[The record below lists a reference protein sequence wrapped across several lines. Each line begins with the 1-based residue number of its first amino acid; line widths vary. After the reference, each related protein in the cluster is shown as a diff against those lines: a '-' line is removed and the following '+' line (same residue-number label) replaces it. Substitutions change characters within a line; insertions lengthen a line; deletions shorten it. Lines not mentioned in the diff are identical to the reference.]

1 MSASREKK
9 SRLNQVEERN
19 EKQSAAAKQAAQ
31 EKRNSVMYT
40 ILGVVCAVLVAAL
53 LIWNSGMFQDNS
65 AVKVNGESYSAAEV
79 SYFYNNML
87 MQYYYSAMLG
97 SAPNYDPQTDPA
109 EQIYDETTGKTWHEF
124 FLDEAVDA
132 LTEVKIL
139 SAKAKEE
146 GLKLSDEGKQYVKD
160 SMTSL
165 ATTSASSG
173 YSSSTAYLK
182 AAYGADMTTGLYK
195 QLMTETNL
203 ASELAAQYTEQQ
215 TFTDEQ
221 IEAYYAEHAD
231 ELDLFTYSFAKFA
244 GAPEAKTDE
253 DGNKVDPTDKEI
265 ADAKAQAY
273 TKGESF
279 RAKLARGGD
288 FAELVAAYAE
298 DETVTSNENVTAS
311 GTTVMYALDSW
322 MKEEGRQAGDVGLVQ
337 LDVDTY
343 VVKFLGRERDME
355 MPGDVR
361 HILVAA
367 EQDEGATEP
376 TEAQYDAAKAKA
388 EELLANWQAGD
399 ATEESFAEL
408 AKAESADPGSAAN
421 GGLYEDVSSSTGFIE
436 EFANWVVD
444 PERQVGDT
452 GLVKNTMSSTK
463 GWHIMYY
470 SGNDGAPAW
479 KGTVESALANEAT
492 SAWLDELTAGA
503 QVERLEALNN
513 I

>member
-9 SRLNQVEERN
+9 SRLNQAEERN
-19 EKQSAAAKQAAQ
+19 EQKSAAAKQAAQ
-31 EKRNSVMYT
+31 EKRKSVAYT
-40 ILGVVCAVLVAAL
+40 VIGVVCAVLVAAL
-53 LIWNSGMFQDNS
+53 LLWNAGVFQNRD
-65 AVKVNGESYSAAEV
+65 AVKVNGKSYAAEEV
-79 SYFYNNML
+79 NYFYNNML

-97 SAPNYDPQTDPA
+97 SATNYDPQKDPA
-109 EQIYDETTGKTWHEF
+109 EQVYDAETGKTWHEF

-132 LTEVKIL
+132 LTEVKVL
-139 SAKAKEE
+139 AAKAEAE
-146 GLKLSDEGKQYVKD
+146 GRKLSDEGKQSVKD
-160 SMTSL
+160 NMASL

-182 AAYGADMTTGLYK
+182 AAYGSGMSKGMYK
-195 QLMTETNL
+195 QLLTETTL
-203 ASELAAQYTEQQ
+203 ASELAAAYTEQL
-215 TFTDEQ
+215 TYTDEQ
-221 IEAYYAEHAD
+221 IEAYYTEHAD
-231 ELDLFTYSFAKFA
+231 ELDLFTYSYARFS
-244 GAPEAKTDE
+244 GTPEAKTDE
-253 DGNKVDPTDKEI
+253 DGNKIDPTDKDK

-288 FAELVAAYAE
+288 FADLADDA
-298 DETVTSNENVTAS
+298 TVTVNEHVTAS
-311 GTTVMYALDSW
+311 GTTILYALDSW
-322 MKEEGRQAGDVGLVQ
+322 MKEDGRKAGDVGLVQ
-337 LDVDTY
+337 LEADTY

-355 MPGDVR
+355 LPGDVR

-367 EQDEGATEP
+367 EQDEGATAP

-408 AKAESADPGSAAN
+408 AKAESADPGSASN
-421 GGLYEDVSSSTGFIE
+421 GGLYEGVSSSTGFIE

-444 PERQVGDT
+444 PNRQVGDT

-470 SGNDGAPAW
+470 AGNDGEPVW
-479 KGTVESALANEAT
+479 KGTVKTALANEDTAK
-492 SAWLDELTAGA
+492 WLDEATADA
-503 QVERLEALNN
+503 QVERLEALDN
-513 I
+513 IR